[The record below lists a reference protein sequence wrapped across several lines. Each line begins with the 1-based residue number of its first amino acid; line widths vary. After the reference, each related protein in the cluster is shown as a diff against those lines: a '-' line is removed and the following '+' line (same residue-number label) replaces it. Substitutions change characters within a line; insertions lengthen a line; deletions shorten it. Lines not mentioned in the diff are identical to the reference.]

1 MEVLVCRMFAGALAL
16 LSGVLVSYLMEI
28 LMHRVSDVEFELPK
42 ESDQPVHGVLK
53 RRLSIRSDVEEQVE
67 GQVIQNPVFK
77 ETKDLEMQEL
87 PTAEANHVLSG
98 HGVEIHNITGSTRDL
113 AKEEYF
119 VDEKVLSNLRSVG
132 LLSAIAITIHNF
144 PEGVV
149 SYIAYLDNPKLGV
162 SLAIGIAAHNIPE
175 GLSVALPVFYAT
187 NKRHMAFLWALLA
200 GLAEPVGALICYLF
214 IGQSVSPSLFG
225 FLFGFTAGVMTYIC
239 VYELLPT
246 GVTLDCEKN
255 YTCLSFMIGVFFIL
269 GTLCLV
275 SYV

>member
-1 MEVLVCRMFAGALAL
+1 M
-16 LSGVLVSYLMEI
+16 
-28 LMHRVSDVEFELPK
+28 
-42 ESDQPVHGVLK
+42 
-53 RRLSIRSDVEEQVE
+53 
-67 GQVIQNPVFK
+67 
-77 ETKDLEMQEL
+77 
-87 PTAEANHVLSG
+87 
-98 HGVEIHNITGSTRDL
+98 
-113 AKEEYF
+113 
-119 VDEKVLSNLRSVG
+119 
-132 LLSAIAITIHNF
+132 LSAIAITIHNF

-200 GLAEPVGALICYLF
+200 GLAEPVGALICSLF

>member
-113 AKEEYF
+113 VIYVVLACYQPLPSPFTTFLKE
-119 VDEKVLSNLRSVG
+119 
-132 LLSAIAITIHNF
+132 
-144 PEGVV
+144 
-149 SYIAYLDNPKLGV
+149 
-162 SLAIGIAAHNIPE
+162 
-175 GLSVALPVFYAT
+175 
-187 NKRHMAFLWALLA
+187 
-200 GLAEPVGALICYLF
+200 
-214 IGQSVSPSLFG
+214 
-225 FLFGFTAGVMTYIC
+225 
-239 VYELLPT
+239 
-246 GVTLDCEKN
+246 
-255 YTCLSFMIGVFFIL
+255 
-269 GTLCLV
+269 
-275 SYV
+275 